1 MPSAAKQMS
10 PFHYWISFWPQA
22 PIFGVEWRYA
32 RYFPALAWFNP
43 ADTLGRMARASV
55 SEAMTASQE
64 AAEAAVHAAEEA
76 TARMIEIAAPHPATD
91 PVATSAAETVATAA
105 AELAPVADLVPPPV
119 LYDIAPEAVDDLKQI
134 KGIGPKLEDMLNAMG
149 IYRLEQIAAFT
160 PENLSWVD
168 SNLTAF
174 KGRPLRDDWVSQA
187 RALL

>member
-22 PIFGVEWRYA
+22 PLFGVEWRYA
-32 RYFPALAWFNP
+32 RYYPALAWFNP
-43 ADTLGRMARASV
+43 ADTLGKMARASV
-55 SEAMTASQE
+55 TEAMKASEE

-76 TARMIEIAAPHPATD
+76 TARIIEIAAPFE
-91 PVATSAAETVATAA
+91 AAETAPESIAEAA
-105 AELAPVADLVPPPV
+105 PEAVLVPPPV
-119 LYDIAPEAVDDLKQI
+119 LYDIAPETVDDLKQI

-149 IYRLEQIAAFT
+149 IYRLRQIADFS
-160 PENLSWVD
+160 PENLAWVD

-174 KGRPLRDDWVSQA
+174 KGRPLRDDWVAQA